1 MVPSEDCPKIQISW
15 SVCTE
20 GKTTGRGA
28 SPPRWFKAGQS
39 LSPSPHWTIP
49 VSLRWSFL
57 PQRPGEGKGLELPA
71 PRNQVGSVSQ
81 LDGYFGKQEVCA
93 TSSKGRL

>member
-1 MVPSEDCPKIQISW
+1 MWWKLKV
-15 SVCTE
+15 TE
-20 GKTTGRGA
+20 FV
-28 SPPRWFKAGQS
+28 SKAGQS
-39 LSPSPHWTIP
+39 QSPSPHWTIP

-57 PQRPGEGKGLELPA
+57 PQRPGEGKDLELPA
-71 PRNQVGSVSQ
+71 PRKQAGSVSQ